1 MDEEELL
8 GLLIEGIPNQML
20 RNQARIQCFADVQH
34 INRAFAEVK
43 LPKAHEPDKKAASVE
58 KNSSTLTRCFNCNS
72 KRHWAK
78 ECRKPKREKGSCYA
92 CGEMGHFGAMCPK
105 NKNGEGNNY
114 VRYFEIN
121 FMNYSKTKF
130 ITAFLI
136 DTGSPISFIKISNV
150 PKNVI
155 ELPVLSS
162 FYGLNNSS
170 LKTYGKILC
179 YVMKNFN

>member
-1 MDEEELL
+1 
-8 GLLIEGIPNQML
+8 
-20 RNQARIQCFADVQH
+20 
-34 INRAFAEVK
+34 
-43 LPKAHEPDKKAASVE
+43 
-58 KNSSTLTRCFNCNS
+58 
-72 KRHWAK
+72 
-78 ECRKPKREKGSCYA
+78 
-92 CGEMGHFGAMCPK
+92 
-105 NKNGEGNNY
+105 
-114 VRYFEIN
+114 
-121 FMNYSKTKF
+121 MNYSKTKF